1 MLRFTDVLYVFK
13 PYPDY
18 AAGQGGQVVF
28 SNQPHVR
35 GNQFMAVPPQGRFAG
50 QGIMYA
56 GQPTLVYSQ
65 QPPTASQGVA
75 YGPPAAV
82 PYRKLLP

>member
-1 MLRFTDVLYVFK
+1 MRRFADVLYVFK
-13 PYPDY
+13 PYLI
-18 AAGQGGQVVF
+18 
-28 SNQPHVR
+28 
-35 GNQFMAVPPQGRFAG
+35 MTETPQGRFAD

-82 PYRKLLP
+82 PYGKLLP